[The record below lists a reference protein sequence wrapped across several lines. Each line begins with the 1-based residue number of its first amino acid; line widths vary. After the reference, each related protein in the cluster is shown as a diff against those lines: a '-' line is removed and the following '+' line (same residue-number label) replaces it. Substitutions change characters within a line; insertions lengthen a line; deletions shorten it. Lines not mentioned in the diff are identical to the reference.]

1 MTDQIQDVEPQEPI
15 VVQLTLNVDQVNFIL
30 GALGKLPT
38 ESGAWIIRNVVGQ
51 QAQQQLDA
59 LKPQEETTE
68 EVSIEE

>member
-38 ESGAWIIRNVVGQ
+38 ESGAWIIRNIVGQ
-51 QAQQQLDA
+51 QAQDQLDA
-59 LKPQEETTE
+59 LKPKEETTE